1 VATKTITVDIIP
13 SGGGTVE
20 IDGDAPPEYPYDF
33 AVESGCDTKIEAVP
47 EDGYHFVKWIGEPTV
62 KDNPELEPVIRNMSI
77 IALFAPDFVEFTSPD
92 GMVSVIVPE
101 GVAALDAAGNPLT
114 DVEFVAI
121 KNAPDPPEDVSII
134 GMPYQLEPE
143 GTTFD
148 QPVILTW
155 NYDTNDIP
163 EGITEE
169 DLIITRCDNF
179 DDGVQELELEVDAEN
194 DTISAYIDHFSC
206 FTVIAFS
213 TSLPASP
220 VTPSLPTSPV
230 MPTTFTLSSLSI
242 SPPEV
247 STGETV
253 TISVFL
259 ANTGE
264 VAGNY
269 AATLKINGLI
279 AETREVSLTGGTS
292 EMVTFTTSQGEAGAY
307 SIDINGL
314 PGSFTVKEGASPPVV
329 AAPAPPGER
338 NWWLTRGVIIATAAA
353 IAIPLII
360 RWWRRRSDSGSLG
373 DYISMR

>member
-1 VATKTITVDIIP
+1 
-13 SGGGTVE
+13 
-20 IDGDAPPEYPYDF
+20 
-33 AVESGCDTKIEAVP
+33 
-47 EDGYHFVKWIGEPTV
+47 
-62 KDNPELEPVIRNMSI
+62 
-77 IALFAPDFVEFTSPD
+77 
-92 GMVSVIVPE
+92 MVSVIVPE

-134 GMPYQLEPE
+134 GMPYKLEPE

-213 TSLPASP
+213 TSLP
-220 VTPSLPTSPV
+220 TSPV

-247 STGETV
+247 STGEAV

-279 AETREVSLTGGTS
+279 AETVEVTVAGGDS
-292 EMVTFTTSQGEAGAY
+292 ETVTFTTSHDETGIY
-307 SIDINGL
+307 SVDVNGL
-314 PGSFTVKEGASPPVV
+314 
-329 AAPAPPGER
+329 
-338 NWWLTRGVIIATAAA
+338 
-353 IAIPLII
+353 
-360 RWWRRRSDSGSLG
+360 SGSLPLKRRLHHPRHHQVSAVG
-373 DYISMR
+373 GSPLVLSPQWPLPSPHRWCIDGGEEVSIEPSQLQ